1 MHIIRHV
8 LPGIILHG
16 PVHSWSMYVY
26 ERMNSWICR
35 RVTNRCHPEATVME
49 TYRVSTNKLYHF
61 TVVCLVPR
69 PLCESKAGGDL
80 GLIQTFKFFSYG
92 NYAEKNASLHK
103 NKATL
108 FTQERKES
116 FIKATSSPASL
127 PSTTVTV
134 NRYIWH
140 LCSGNLVIMCQAIV
154 DLIPL

>member
-35 RVTNRCHPEATVME
+35 RVRNRCHPEATVME

-92 NYAEKNASLHK
+92 NYAEKMLVCIRTKQPYLHK
-103 NKATL
+103 KGK
-108 FTQERKES
+108 RV
-116 FIKATSSPASL
+116 SSKQHQVQPRFHQQQL
-127 PSTTVTV
+127 
-134 NRYIWH
+134 
-140 LCSGNLVIMCQAIV
+140 L
-154 DLIPL
+154 